1 MKFNTRKT
9 NGLIK
14 KWAEELNRQFPKE
27 DIQVANKHTKRCLT
41 SEKCK
46 SKPQRGT
53 ISQQSEWLPSSWVPK
68 NWCLWTV
75 VLQKTYESPLNYK
88 EIQPFHPKG
97 NQSWVFTG
105 RTDTEAETPIFWPP
119 DAKKWLIWKDPD
131 AGKDWRWEQ
140 KGITEDE
147 MVRWHHRLNG
157 HGLSK
162 LQELVMDRKAWRA
175 AIHGVTKSWIPL
187 SNSTELKWTEKIHK

>member
-9 NGLIK
+9 NGPIK

-27 DIQVANKHTKRCLT
+27 DIQVDNKHMKRCLT

-68 NWCLWTV
+68 KWCLWTV
-75 VLQKTYESPLNYK
+75 VLQKTYESPLNCK

-97 NQSWVFTG
+97 NQSWIFIG

-119 DAKKWLIWKDPD
+119 DVKKWLIWKDPD
-131 AGKDWRWEQ
+131 AGKDWRREE
-140 KGITEDE
+140 KGMTGDK
-147 MVRWHHRLNG
+147 MVGWHHWLNG
-157 HGLSK
+157 C
-162 LQELVMDRKAWRA
+162 EF
-175 AIHGVTKSWIPL
+175 
-187 SNSTELKWTEKIHK
+187 E